1 MQNKRIVPD
10 IPSFDFY
17 TKEAMNILRGNIQ
30 MAGYNINVIALTSA
44 KAHEG
49 KSSTSFQL
57 AKSLAGLNKKVV
69 YLDSDI
75 RNSKTKQRYKIME
88 KTNGLSEYLCGHLS
102 IELITYNRY
111 TIAPRADTI
120 ELVILDNYH
129 KVIKILAISR
139 DTITEVER
147 YTMNG
152 NSRGTY
158 DTQIGYAYT
167 YGDGGKVSCTNL
179 VQSVSELLGGI
190 PIQEYVITNN
200 ASMPALNTMVGN
212 VSVTVPT
219 DDMVMVFPEFYEGA
233 RITLNDE
240 NVETFVRWRDIAI
253 PFSNNSRM
261 KRQQA
266 FASGFLQKFKQK
278 ISEDPEGVWKEIE
291 SMSPY
296 IQTSITKSQY
306 LKFADRI
313 NNLTFSEADYYYL
326 VGEDIQ
332 GVQYDEV
339 HLDKETLLKTILDL
353 FYIEDGESE

>member
-1 MQNKRIVPD
+1 MKKYYQIRHRFFLVFMSFFLFMTGCSQQSSSLKDSSENEYPD
-10 IPSFDFY
+10 SAIHELDYHSLEY
-17 TKEAMNILRGNIQ
+17 NQKKYVYNQKITTVLY
-30 MAGYNINVIALTSA
+30 AGV
-44 KAHEG
+44 
-49 KSSTSFQL
+49 
-57 AKSLAGLNKKVV
+57 
-69 YLDSDI
+69 DSD
-75 RNSKTKQRYKIME
+75 T
-88 KTNGLSEYLCGHLS
+88 
-102 IELITYNRY
+102 ELITYNRY

>member
-1 MQNKRIVPD
+1 MKKYYQIGRRFFLVLALL
-10 IPSFDFY
+10 SFFLFMTGCSRQSSSLKDSSE
-17 TKEAMNILRGNIQ
+17 KEEINSAIHEMDYHRLEYDKKKYVYNQKITTVLY
-30 MAGYNINVIALTSA
+30 AGV
-44 KAHEG
+44 
-49 KSSTSFQL
+49 
-57 AKSLAGLNKKVV
+57 
-69 YLDSDI
+69 DSD
-75 RNSKTKQRYKIME
+75 T
-88 KTNGLSEYLCGHLS
+88 
-102 IELITYNRY
+102 ELITYNRY

-139 DTITEVER
+139 DTITDVER

-158 DTQIGYAYT
+158 DTQLGYAYS

-200 ASMPALNTMVGN
+200 ACVSGLNTMVGK

-219 DDMVMVFPEFYEGA
+219 DDMTMAFPEFYEGA

-240 NVETFVRWRDIAI
+240 NVETFLRWRDTAI

-261 KRQQA
+261 KRQQV
-266 FASGFLQKFKQK
+266 FVSGFLQKFKQK
-278 ISEDPEGVWKEIE
+278 IAEDPEGVWKEIE

-313 NNLTFSEADYYYL
+313 NDLTFSEADYYYL
-326 VGEDIQ
+326 AGEDIQ

-339 HLDKETLLKTILDL
+339 HLDEEKLLKTILDL